1 MLKITT
7 LEETAEAISLA
18 LIGDLGAAELPALEA
33 AIEAPLAARKRI
45 LLNLEE
51 VTLVDRAAMKQLCQ
65 WKQGGL
71 QVAHCPNYVSTWIR
85 QDSGEV

>member
-7 LEETAEAISLA
+7 VEETAAAISLA

-33 AIEAPLAARKRI
+33 ALEIPRAARKRI

-65 WKQGGL
+65 WKQGGME
-71 QVAHCPNYVSTWIR
+71 VVHCPHYVAAWIR
-85 QDSGEV
+85 QDSVEA